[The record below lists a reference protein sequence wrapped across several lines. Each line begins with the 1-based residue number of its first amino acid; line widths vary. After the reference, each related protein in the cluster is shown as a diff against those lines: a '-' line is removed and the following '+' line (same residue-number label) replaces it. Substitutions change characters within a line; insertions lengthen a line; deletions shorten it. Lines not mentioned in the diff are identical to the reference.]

1 VANHGADTCTVP
13 SVTYNKLGSS
23 ESGEVTK
30 NTSTDT
36 GTSST
41 CTSTIGASTGK
52 EDPPLYG
59 SQEYWEK
66 RYSVLKPPGHRG
78 RFELDGTQDDVE
90 VNALPGHAWY
100 FTYDELRPL
109 ILPLLL
115 GRDVSPAAFFTEGED
130 DDGEYETAEEEE
142 EEQVNDGDVYDGE
155 KEGRENGQE
164 DHKDEEAETKPTCII
179 GTTTHEGEQDKNE
192 AGEGN
197 GSVPCGHDTIGKD
210 QPPHPPK
217 SVLEI
222 GCGDVPLGYSL
233 FLDLLSMEKETQA
246 DASLVVSRIV
256 CNDYAKM
263 VVDILRDR
271 QRKRWLAS
279 GIKGSYEIVD
289 GRDGMKI
296 ENVVVDSD
304 SLNPSQEHDR
314 GAIVP
319 KLDVSYVVE
328 DARKMAHSDESFDL
342 VIDKGTLD
350 ALLSDKD
357 MGIKNCVDVVSEMG
371 RVLRVGGYIMI
382 ISHMNANIQSGLE
395 WCDEVVVAGLRA
407 SGADAFWEIEIHGN
421 DGNNND
427 CDDDYHESDEDA
439 VDITV
444 EDGEEAANSDGNVQS
459 AEHDGKEE
467 EEEVEEDAD
476 IGTTD
481 KGPPSGSPGP
491 ACYIIHKMPPQKQTT
506 KDSSGSGTGVQMMI
520 PLKFYTY

>member
-1 VANHGADTCTVP
+1 MANHGADTVP

-23 ESGEVTK
+23 SASGEVTK
-30 NTSTDT
+30 SNTSTDT
-36 GTSST
+36 GTCST
-41 CTSTIGASTGK
+41 SGAGTGK
-52 EDPPLYG
+52 DPPPYG

-78 RFELDGTQDDVE
+78 RFELDVLQDDVE

-115 GRDVSPAAFFTEGED
+115 GRDLSPAAFFTEGED
-130 DDGEYETAEEEE
+130 DDGEYERAEEEE
-142 EEQVNDGDVYDGE
+142 EEVSDGDMNDGG

-164 DHKDEEAETKPTCII
+164 DHTDEEAETKTTCII

-192 AGEGN
+192 ECEKN
-197 GSVPCGHDTIGKD
+197 GSVPCGDDTIGID
-210 QPPHPPK
+210 QRPHPPK

-256 CNDYAKM
+256 CNDYSKM

-271 QRKRWLAS
+271 QRKRWLAY

-296 ENVVVDSD
+296 ENVVIHSD
-304 SLNPSQEHDR
+304 PLNPSQEHDK

-342 VIDKGTLD
+342 IIDKGTLD

-357 MGIKNCVDVVSEMG
+357 MGIKNCVDVVSEMA

-382 ISHMNANIQSGLE
+382 VSHMNANIQSGFE

-407 SGADAFWEIEIHGN
+407 SGADACWEIEIHGN

-427 CDDDYHESDEDA
+427 CDDDDHDSDEDA
-439 VDITV
+439 EEITD
-444 EDGEEAANSDGNVQS
+444 EDGAESANNEGNVQS

-467 EEEVEEDAD
+467 EDAN

-491 ACYIIHKMPPQKQTT
+491 ACYIIHKMPPQQQTA